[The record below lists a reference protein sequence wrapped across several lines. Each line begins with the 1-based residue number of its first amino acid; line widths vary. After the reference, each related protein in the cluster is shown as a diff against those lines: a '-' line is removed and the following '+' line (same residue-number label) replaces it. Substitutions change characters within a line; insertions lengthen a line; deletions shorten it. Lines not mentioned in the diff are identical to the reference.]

1 MAGFLFRVWGTR
13 VLVTLLLLSGT
24 YRVTGAPASRTRILA
39 ASLISGLYGIVILVF
54 PIMDGYRYF
63 LDIIQLAV
71 TVLIAFPP
79 DKHWLTRTAVY
90 VCMVCAAVLTI
101 AAINKDA
108 AYSLITGAAG
118 FLLLTL
124 FAACRSAQGG
134 RKILYLE
141 HGGRNHPL
149 IGLID
154 TGNCLLDPLTG
165 ESVLVMSGKKSGEL
179 VGLGREQLEDPVKTI
194 CSMKN
199 KGLCLVPY
207 STVGSSG
214 LLLAKRFSGVQIDG
228 VKQSRLIAFAP
239 GDLNG
244 FDVLLGG

>member
-13 VLVTLLLLSGT
+13 VLITLLLFSGT

-39 ASLISGLYGIVILVF
+39 ASLVSGLYGILILVF
-54 PIMDGYRYF
+54 PEMDGYRCF

-71 TVLIAFPP
+71 TVLVAFPL
-79 DKHWLTRTAVY
+79 DKQWLRRTAVY
-90 VCMVCAAVLTI
+90 MCTVCTAMLT
-101 AAINKDA
+101 ATAIKQDA
-108 AYSLITGAAG
+108 SYSLIAVVAG
-118 FLLLTL
+118 FLLLTT
-124 FAACRSAQGG
+124 FTTERSAQGG

-179 VGLGREQLEDPVKTI
+179 VGLGKEQLEDPVKTI